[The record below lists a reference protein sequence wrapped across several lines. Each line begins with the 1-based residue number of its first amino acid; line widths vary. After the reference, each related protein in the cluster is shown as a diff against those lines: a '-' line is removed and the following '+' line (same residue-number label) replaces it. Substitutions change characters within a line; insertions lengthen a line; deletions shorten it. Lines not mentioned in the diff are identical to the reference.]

1 MFKSCYACF
10 LEFISLCDPLSYNQ
24 LLALTKS
31 IIYFHLLSLCTSCL
45 FLYWWKFFCF
55 SPFFYLNALTT
66 LNLAIFFSP
75 KKGVLFPGIGRA
87 KNFLIT
93 YPPTYSNVYQNIFC
107 LMKKTNTRKQKAKE
121 AKEEK
126 RISIENLTGCY
137 DIACEFALCTFNLR
151 DRVVNFSYEFN
162 VVHVQR
168 KKSQGLLYDNNI

>member
-1 MFKSCYACF
+1 
-10 LEFISLCDPLSYNQ
+10 
-24 LLALTKS
+24 
-31 IIYFHLLSLCTSCL
+31 
-45 FLYWWKFFCF
+45 
-55 SPFFYLNALTT
+55 
-66 LNLAIFFSP
+66 
-75 KKGVLFPGIGRA
+75 
-87 KNFLIT
+87 
-93 YPPTYSNVYQNIFC
+93 
-107 LMKKTNTRKQKAKE
+107 MKKTNTRKQKAKE